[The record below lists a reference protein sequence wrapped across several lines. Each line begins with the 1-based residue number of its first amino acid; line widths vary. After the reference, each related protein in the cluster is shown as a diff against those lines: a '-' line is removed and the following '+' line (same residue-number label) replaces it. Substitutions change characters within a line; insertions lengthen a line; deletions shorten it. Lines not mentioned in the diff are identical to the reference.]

1 MKTPAPNKAGPLLL
15 AWASGCARVGLL
27 LPAVVV
33 AATPKYDI
41 APPLKRQAS
50 VDLAERLANRKP
62 PEPLAAELRSPF
74 NPADFDKPDPS
85 EAQRAGGAAT
95 AGGAQRP
102 GPSGPAPTTT
112 QAPAVAGDRE
122 TLEMLA
128 MRIPSSGTIIRD
140 GKPQLVVAGGKRLEV
155 GAKFTVTFND
165 QDYELELVAIDR
177 TTFTLRYRNEETVRP
192 IKLVR

>member
-1 MKTPAPNKAGPLLL
+1 MKIFSRFERAIAL
-15 AWASGCARVGLL
+15 RVALL
-27 LPAVVV
+27 LPAPAV
-33 AATPKYDI
+33 AATPKFDI
-41 APPLKRQAS
+41 APFVKRQAS
-50 VDLAERLANRKP
+50 VELAERLANRKT
-62 PEPLAAELRSPF
+62 PEPLTAELPSPF

-85 EAQRAGGAAT
+85 DPNRAGGT
-95 AGGAQRP
+95 PVAGGQRP
-102 GPSGPAPTTT
+102 AGAVASTQPTPT
-112 QAPAVAGDRE
+112 AGDRE

-128 MRIPSSGTIIRD
+128 VRIPSTGTINLG
-140 GKPQLVVAGGKRLEV
+140 GKPMLVVAGGKRLEI